1 MEPKLPHTQ
10 TSLFRCARKG
20 GREGDNGL
28 RPPSV
33 PFPSSLAVHHQ
44 SLAFRAR
51 LRHAKNEAPEEEL
64 EPKCVP
70 QLFLG
75 LSFGTCGPAI
85 VFSLSLVTIPEV
97 FAKLSWFLKPSIPL
111 RSSLITNLQ
120 LWRSFLA
127 RLLFFSRVQ
136 NNTRMTAKT
145 ETATQATIQSFTTAD
160 VPVIWTRETE
170 WRLETSRLRQTANVR
185 FNLSNFQ
192 NKKWA
197 DKNSSK
203 QLLWIEL
210 AWIYRFV
217 IMNSKR

>member
-1 MEPKLPHTQ
+1 MRHNTAHPVLSGTLKWLIRKLIRHFRNEKEMEPKLPHTQ

-20 GREGDNGL
+20 GL

-120 LWRSFLA
+120 L
-127 RLLFFSRVQ
+127 
-136 NNTRMTAKT
+136 
-145 ETATQATIQSFTTAD
+145 
-160 VPVIWTRETE
+160 
-170 WRLETSRLRQTANVR
+170 
-185 FNLSNFQ
+185 
-192 NKKWA
+192 
-197 DKNSSK
+197 
-203 QLLWIEL
+203 
-210 AWIYRFV
+210 
-217 IMNSKR
+217 

>member
-1 MEPKLPHTQ
+1 MEPKLPRTQ

-20 GREGDNGL
+20 RREGDNGL

-75 LSFGTCGPAI
+75 LLFGTSGSAI
-85 VFSLSLVTIPEV
+85 VQVFSLSLVTIPEV
-97 FAKLSWFLKPSIPL
+97 FAKLNWFLKPSIPL

-120 LWRSFLA
+120 L
-127 RLLFFSRVQ
+127 
-136 NNTRMTAKT
+136 
-145 ETATQATIQSFTTAD
+145 
-160 VPVIWTRETE
+160 
-170 WRLETSRLRQTANVR
+170 
-185 FNLSNFQ
+185 
-192 NKKWA
+192 
-197 DKNSSK
+197 
-203 QLLWIEL
+203 
-210 AWIYRFV
+210 
-217 IMNSKR
+217 

>member
-51 LRHAKNEAPEEEL
+51 LRHTKNEAPEEEL

-75 LSFGTCGPAI
+75 LSFVTCGPAI

-97 FAKLSWFLKPSIPL
+97 FAKLNWFLKPSIPL

-120 LWRSFLA
+120 L
-127 RLLFFSRVQ
+127 
-136 NNTRMTAKT
+136 
-145 ETATQATIQSFTTAD
+145 
-160 VPVIWTRETE
+160 
-170 WRLETSRLRQTANVR
+170 
-185 FNLSNFQ
+185 
-192 NKKWA
+192 
-197 DKNSSK
+197 
-203 QLLWIEL
+203 
-210 AWIYRFV
+210 
-217 IMNSKR
+217 